1 MLKGRDKDRWAQLQ
15 AELKRYDALKPAE
28 PGAVMAATDVG
39 PVAPPTIVPG
49 SRKRGPI
56 EPGFPVVMEAG
67 PAGVVPP
74 AVAPRSTGRRL
85 ALARWL
91 GRPDNPLSTRVI
103 VNRIWQYHFGRG
115 LAGTPSDFGR
125 LGEPPSHP
133 ELLDWLASEFVR
145 GGWRWK
151 PMHRMIVTS
160 AAYRQASRRP
170 LDEVVRAARIDPED
184 RLLWK
189 QTVRR
194 LDAEEIRDAILA
206 VSGDLDPRMGGPAV
220 EASRNRR
227 TIETRIMRNAP
238 DAMLSAFDAPDGS
251 GSTPRRD
258 TTTTSTQALMLL
270 NGPWTLD
277 RAAPS
282 PAASSDCRPARPA
295 IAITSCS
302 PIAWRWC
309 ALPSPE
315 RSNRP
320 PLSSSRRAVRSVAEA
335 S

>member
-1 MLKGRDKDRWAQLQ
+1 MPLA
-15 AELKRYDALKPAE
+15 PAE
-28 PGAVMAATDVG
+28 PGSVMGATDVG

-49 SRKRGPI
+49 GRKRGPI
-56 EPGFPVVMEAG
+56 EPGFPAVMEAG
-67 PAGVVPP
+67 PARIAPP
-74 AVAPRSTGRRL
+74 AAAPRSTGRRL

-151 PMHRMIVTS
+151 PMHRLIVTS

-170 LDEVVRAARIDPED
+170 LEEVVKAARIDSED

-194 LDAEEIRDAILA
+194 LDAEEIRDAMLA
-206 VSGDLDPRMGGPAV
+206 VSGDLDPRIGGPAV

-238 DAMLSAFDAPDGS
+238 DAMLTAFDAPDGS

-258 TTTTSTQALMLL
+258 TTTTSTQALLLL
-270 NGPWTLD
+270 NGPWTLA
-277 RAAPS
+277 RARGLAGRLERLS
-282 PAASSDCRPARPA
+282 PGSAGHRDHVLLAYRLAMV
-295 IAITSCS
+295 
-302 PIAWRWC
+302 
-309 ALPSPE
+309 
-315 RSNRP
+315 RP
-320 PLSSSRRAVRSVAEA
+320 PEPGEVDQAVAFIAQTGTLGPGPIDPGEA